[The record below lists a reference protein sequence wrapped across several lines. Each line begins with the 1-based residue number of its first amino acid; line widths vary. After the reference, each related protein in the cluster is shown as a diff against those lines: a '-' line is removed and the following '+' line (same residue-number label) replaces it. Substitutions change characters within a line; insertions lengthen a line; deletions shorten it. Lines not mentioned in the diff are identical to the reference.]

1 MKKFL
6 LFLCAITLVFMM
18 VGTASALVFTLD
30 SYDVTLNDND
40 PGLALYWSPILST
53 PASADLEVGD
63 SITFALFELGT
74 YETWSNPD
82 DEEEQIISVEFDFSS
97 PEANATV
104 TGETVGNTLLIFSWG
119 EVEWNDS
126 IEFSFGSTGLF
137 TIDLEDDWFWTPGSA
152 TIDAT

>member
-1 MKKFL
+1 
-6 LFLCAITLVFMM
+6 M

-104 TGETVGNTLLIFSWG
+104 TGETVVPRWG
-119 EVEWNDS
+119 HTVHDRGDRPWRALCNSEPQ
-126 IEFSFGSTGLF
+126 I
-137 TIDLEDDWFWTPGSA
+137 A
-152 TIDAT
+152 TIDPALMDVRL